1 MNQDDVGAGG
11 SDSHAKINVDWKS
24 LKQTPPSSDSNSNSA
39 ADTADADVFSTEKAV
54 MDFITLRGIQT
65 RTGVEE
71 KRLPRF
77 VFNELMD
84 NALDYVEKS
93 SEIRM
98 PLVTVNVNLLQ
109 QDSIL
114 RINVGNSNHS
124 NKGVFIESNVKKIFS
139 YGGLYE

>member
-1 MNQDDVGAGG
+1 
-11 SDSHAKINVDWKS
+11 
-24 LKQTPPSSDSNSNSA
+24 
-39 ADTADADVFSTEKAV
+39 

-139 YGGLYE
+139 VWRLDE